1 MPEII
6 LMTLAKNLFRIL
18 KNEVR
23 NKKNRKGGCT
33 PPINPSPI
41 NKPTILGR
49 KNKKYDV
56 LVTSACDPLRM
67 KA

>member
-23 NKKNRKGGCT
+23 NQKNRKGGCT
-33 PPINPSPI
+33 SPINPSPI
-41 NKPTILGR
+41 NATKTNIQSMILHFVEKIGS
-49 KNKKYDV
+49 DE
-56 LVTSACDPLRM
+56 
-67 KA
+67 